1 MAYHESL
8 EQAVAFAKVAF
19 AKMATLKIAAQPKNF
34 ELWYC
39 YYSGTNPE
47 LKQTLEV
54 ILRKKEAFTDDLN
67 VELHDRFFGHSH
79 EVAEIQKASDRIQS
93 AVTRVLEYLGDTN
106 TEVADYG
113 EALETMS
120 GRIANE
126 TDIEAI
132 RSTVAGI
139 LSETKRMTKKS
150 NHLES
155 QLKTASDEIVE
166 LHEHIQ
172 YIRQE
177 ATTDALTGL
186 PNRKHFDEQLRLCIR
201 QSEGANEALCLV
213 MADIDH
219 FKKFNDNYG
228 HLLGDQ
234 VLWLVA
240 STFIECVKGR
250 DIPTRFGGEEFAIIL
265 PRTNI
270 HGAKKVGQDICARVA
285 SKKVVR
291 KATGEALG
299 AITLSLGVAQ
309 YRPGEPSE
317 SFIQRADNALYRAK
331 NQGRNQAVTEAAP
344 DSDVAMHG

>member
-8 EQAVAFAKVAF
+8 ELAAKYAKAALV
-19 AKMATLKIAAQPKNF
+19 KMATLGIVAQPKNF
-34 ELWYC
+34 ELWYG

-54 ILRKKEAFTDDLN
+54 ILRKKETFTDELN
-67 VELHDRFFGHSH
+67 AELHDRFFGLAND
-79 EVAEIQKASDRIQS
+79 VAEIQKASDRIQS

-106 TEVADYG
+106 TQVSDYG
-113 EALETMS
+113 KTLETMS
-120 GRIANE
+120 GKIAKE

-139 LSETKRMTKKS
+139 LSETKRMAMRSSK
-150 NHLES
+150 LEG
-155 QLKTASDEIVE
+155 QLKIATDEIVE

-172 YIRQE
+172 YVRQE
-177 ATTDALTGL
+177 AATDVLTGL
-186 PNRKHFDEQLRLCIR
+186 PNRKHFDEQLRLCMH
-201 QSEGANEALCLV
+201 QSQEASEALCLV

-219 FKKFNDNYG
+219 FKKFNDNHG

-240 STFIECVKGR
+240 NTLVECVKGR

-270 HGAKKVGQDICARVA
+270 HGAKQVGQEIRTRVA
-285 SKKVVR
+285 SKKVIR
-291 KATGEALG
+291 KATGEDLG
-299 AITLSLGVAQ
+299 GITVSLGIAQ
-309 YRPGEPSE
+309 YHPGETPE
-317 SFIQRADNALYRAK
+317 SLIQRADNALYRAK
-331 NQGRNQAVTEAAP
+331 SQGRNQVVTEAFP
-344 DSDVAMHG
+344 DSAVAMQG